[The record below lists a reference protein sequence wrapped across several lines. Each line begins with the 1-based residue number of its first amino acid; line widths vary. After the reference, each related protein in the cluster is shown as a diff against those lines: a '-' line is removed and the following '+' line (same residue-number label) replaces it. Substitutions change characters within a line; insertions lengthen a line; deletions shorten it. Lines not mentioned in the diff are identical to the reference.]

1 MNRIQIFLSNRLTG
15 ILFTLTSILA
25 INSLQQVLENFG
37 WDNSFSIAGAK
48 NISEGHGY
56 SVKTVSPEDFSKVLY
71 EPIDKW
77 PPGYSWLLIFVHA
90 ITATDWIRA
99 AYILNAIGLTLLVL
113 VFRRML
119 FQLFY
124 PSWIV
129 NISVFYF
136 GFVFHYFFGI
146 YFSDIFSLLFFMAG
160 CSFLLGYLQ
169 SGKNPFYLVLIS
181 SVLFS
186 FSAGLKYLYFGLA
199 FVPLLVLFCFG
210 YKIRKKKIK
219 WAAIKG
225 LSIIVFC
232 IGFLILYQY
241 GNSGKPMYIKPSV
254 RMGFYPNQL
263 FLLTPIIPGS
273 FLNLN
278 FLNVQISE
286 HARITY
292 ENLNTI
298 WSIINFGCSIWLLYI
313 CWFAIRKKNL
323 FQNDSIRF
331 YALLSISVTIYIFI
345 FLGSLSLFLNKYYA
359 DMHPWVHI
367 QEARYFAPFCI
378 LILQF
383 AIFLFLKPSVFLG
396 KTASLIFK
404 LLMVF
409 IITEEIVHSSY
420 FIIKQ
425 IFVKKEFGL
434 SRVSEQY
441 VLQSLR
447 LTQLAL
453 KKNDHVVVCSD
464 DAEIPNM
471 CSLTGSSAVFDLKA
485 LQKLP
490 PSSEPLLLIS
500 IVSQISKASLGSN
513 LFRMD
518 TKLVCEQNGYFY
530 YFTNVSG
537 EEKNETFP

>member
-1 MNRIQIFLSNRLTG
+1 MNRIQIFLSYRLTG
-15 ILFTLTSILA
+15 ILFTLISILA
-25 INSLQQVLENFG
+25 INSLQQVVENFG
-37 WDNSFSIAGAK
+37 WDNSFSIVGAK
-48 NISEGHGY
+48 NISEGQGY
-56 SVKTVSPEDFSKVLY
+56 SVKTVSPEDFSKVIY
-71 EPIDKW
+71 EPINKW
-77 PPGYSWLLIFVHA
+77 PPGYSWLLISVHA
-90 ITATDWIRA
+90 VTATDWIHA
-99 AYILNAIGLTLLVL
+99 AYLLNAIGLTLLVL

-129 NISVFYF
+129 NTGVLYF
-136 GFVFHYFFGI
+136 GFIFHYFFGI

-160 CSFLLGYLQ
+160 CSFLLGFLQ

-181 SVLFS
+181 SVLLS
-186 FSAGLKYLYFGLA
+186 FSAYLKYLYFGLA
-199 FVPLLVLFCFG
+199 FVPLLVLLWFG
-210 YKIRKKKIK
+210 YKIRIKKIQ

-225 LSIIVFC
+225 LGIIVFF

-241 GNSGKPMYIKPSV
+241 SHSGKSMYIKPSV
-254 RMGFYPNQL
+254 GMGFYPEQL

-298 WSIINFGCSIWLLYI
+298 WSIINFGCSVWLLYV
-313 CWFAIRKKNL
+313 CWFVIRRKNL

-331 YALLSISVTIYIFI
+331 YTLLSISVTLYIFI
-345 FLGSLSLFLNKYYA
+345 FLGSLSLFFNKYYA

-396 KTASLIFK
+396 KTGSLIFK
-404 LLMVF
+404 LLIVL
-409 IITEEIVHSSY
+409 IITEEIAHSSF
-420 FIIKQ
+420 FIGKQ

-434 SRVSEQY
+434 RRVSEQY
-441 VLQSLR
+441 VLQSLW

-453 KKNDHVVVCSD
+453 KKNGHVVVCSN

-471 CSLTGSSAVFDLKA
+471 CSLTGSSAIFDLSVFRKS
-485 LQKLP
+485 P
-490 PSSEPLLLIS
+490 PSSKPLLLIS
-500 IVSQISKASLGSN
+500 IVNQTSKASLDSN
-513 LFRMD
+513 FFRMD

-537 EEKNETFP
+537 GKENQTLP